1 MILAEMLSGWL
12 WQLDGWIIVAGVLCA
27 VAASLVGNF
36 LVLRRMSM
44 LGDAV
49 SHAVLPGLAAAFLL
63 SGSRQSVPMFIGAA
77 VVGVLTAMLTQW
89 IRNTGKV
96 DEGASMGVVF
106 TTLFALGLIVIVQAA
121 DRVDLDPGCV
131 LYGAIEFTP
140 LDTVTVLGLTVPR
153 VVITL
158 SVVTLINLIFVIACF
173 KELKLTSFD
182 AALADTMGFKS
193 AWIHYLLMTL
203 VAITAV
209 ACFESVGNILVV
221 AMMIVPGATA
231 SLLTD
236 RLPRL
241 MVLSAILGAFA
252 AISGHLVAITVPTW
266 FGYASTSTS
275 GMMALMSGV
284 LFVVVLLVGPSQ
296 GLLFVMLRRLR
307 LAWVILGDDMLAYLY
322 RQEERM
328 HAGQISSA
336 SVKPQWLQHQL
347 LASAWSISLVSV
359 CYRLRGLLEMIP
371 DGLRLTDEGRRVAV
385 SLVRSHRL
393 WEQYLVDQANV
404 PSDRIHGQA
413 EQLEHFTNRS
423 VRKELERETLYPS
436 SDPHGSPIPVEEGSS
451 HAMRAQREQNH

>member
-1 MILAEMLSGWL
+1 MILGDLSSAWL

-27 VAASLVGNF
+27 IAASLVGNF
-36 LVLRRMSM
+36 LVLRRLSM

-49 SHAVLPGLAAAFLL
+49 SHAVLPGLAAAFLI
-63 SGSRQSVPMFIGAA
+63 SGSRQSLPMFVGAA
-77 VVGVLTAMLTQW
+77 IVGVLTAMLTQW
-89 IRNTGKV
+89 IRNFGKV

-106 TTLFALGLIVIVQAA
+106 TTLFAIGLIIIVQAA

-140 LDTVTVLGLTVPR
+140 LDTVMLAGVAVPQ

-158 SVVTLINLIFVIACF
+158 AIVTVVNLLFVLICF

-182 AALADTMGFKS
+182 AALADTMGLRS
-193 AWIHYLLMTL
+193 SWIHYLLMTL

-209 ACFESVGNILVV
+209 ASFESVGNILVV
-221 AMMIVPGATA
+221 AMLIVPGATA

-241 MVLSAILGAFA
+241 IVISALLGALA
-252 AISGHLVAITVPTW
+252 AVAGHLTAITVPRW
-266 FGYASTSTS
+266 FGYSSTSTS
-275 GMMALMSGV
+275 GMMALMSGFI
-284 LFVVVLLVGPSQ
+284 FVVALFFGPSN
-296 GLLFVMLRRLR
+296 GLLFVMIRRLR
-307 LAWVILGDDMLAYLY
+307 LAWVILGDDILAYLY
-322 RQEERM
+322 RQEERLST
-328 HAGQISSA
+328 GQVETAAVKSS
-336 SVKPQWLQHQL
+336 WLQHQL
-347 LASAWSISLVSV
+347 LASRFSITVV
-359 CYRLRGLLEMIP
+359 TRWYRLIGLLSKESA
-371 DGLRLTDEGRRVAV
+371 GLRLTEQGRRAAV

-423 VRKELERETLYPS
+423 VRKELERETLFPS
-436 SDPHGSPIPVEEGSS
+436 SDPHGSPIPTEDGTN
-451 HAMRAQREQNH
+451 HAMRSQPKR